1 MPDADVSKW
10 PPLSRELG
18 RRPKPDDYLP
28 GRAASDEREINSSPD
43 REEDLF
49 PGVNL
54 RTLQEHLL
62 RHPLDEIAMLVGGLT
77 YGDMI
82 DFADAI
88 WRVQPEG
95 VFITQENLPA
105 LLYRWSKSHRS
116 VKTAAAESHH
126 AASVSS
132 SEGVSVV
139 LS

>member
-1 MPDADVSKW
+1 MPDADVPKW

-28 GRAASDEREINSSPD
+28 GRAASDEREINPSPD

-88 WRVQPEG
+88 WRIQPEG

-126 AASVSS
+126 AASLSS

>member
-1 MPDADVSKW
+1 
-10 PPLSRELG
+10 
-18 RRPKPDDYLP
+18 
-28 GRAASDEREINSSPD
+28 
-43 REEDLF
+43 
-49 PGVNL
+49 
-54 RTLQEHLL
+54 
-62 RHPLDEIAMLVGGLT
+62 MLVGGLT

-88 WRVQPEG
+88 WRIQPEG

-126 AASVSS
+126 AASLSS